1 MQIVLIKIRRF
12 TAATSRKLAVAVA
25 FALLFV
31 LLGVFDGVS
40 YHAQVL
46 ECSVETGIY
55 FSHPQGTVAMNTTSV
70 VEATFNPILHPFHW
84 IAGHG
89 SWVDEYTS
97 IVSNEKGGEV
107 HFGKQYSA
115 QTGEGLSGELIF
127 GNFLSDKAFR

>member
-1 MQIVLIKIRRF
+1 
-12 TAATSRKLAVAVA
+12 
-25 FALLFV
+25 
-31 LLGVFDGVS
+31 
-40 YHAQVL
+40 
-46 ECSVETGIY
+46 
-55 FSHPQGTVAMNTTSV
+55 MNTTSV